1 MQIAIIVGI
10 IVFLGFLL
18 TAVKARTSAIVG
30 IANVANTWKA
40 RVHAGD
46 FQHAD
51 RFDAIQDLDSSIHD
65 MQY

>member
-30 IANVANTWKA
+30 IANVANTWK
-40 RVHAGD
+40 RVSMLETFSMLIGLT
-46 FQHAD
+46 
-51 RFDAIQDLDSSIHD
+51 RFKT
-65 MQY
+65 